1 MSTMKNIFRSMLAAA
16 VVLSSVSCI
25 QTILKTDE
33 LIADKDLPSG
43 VLPSEN
49 MTYGSAA
56 AEDFAAHAARYSI
69 DATGDAPYASVEL
82 FGDGTYLITKTGYQS
97 VYGRKATK
105 GYEDSYYIAGGYTVE
120 QEGHYSLEDFG
131 TLKVQ
136 EEGDGFNL
144 VFDNTY
150 GNRLSTV
157 FATKDPVL
165 TDNASKSLCR
175 TWDLKTQ
182 EEWMYLGSS
191 LIINT
196 KYTGGE
202 NPTIEG
208 KVGVDSE
215 ELEESIAGMCK
226 QMRFSPAGTYYCIL
240 NNGEILVST
249 WKWGNAEQGILYY
262 DWEVGEQDE
271 GYVTVRF
278 SGKQM
283 RTYEDYTFDI
293 MSFIEE
299 DMEDD
304 EEDASA
310 YIDILEK
317 FAGDSKLRYLIVNSL
332 EVAD

>member
-1 MSTMKNIFRSMLAAA
+1 MLGAA

-25 QTILKTDE
+25 QSILKTDK

-43 VLPSEN
+43 VLPSEE
-49 MTYGSAA
+49 MTYGSAS
-56 AEDFAAHAARYSI
+56 AETYAAHAARYSI
-69 DATGDAPYASVEL
+69 EVEDDSPYAFVEL
-82 FGDGTYLITKTGYQS
+82 FGDGTYLIAKVGYQS

-131 TLKVQ
+131 TLKIE
-136 EEGDGFNL
+136 EEGDGYNL
-144 VFDNTY
+144 IFDNTY

-157 FATKDPVL
+157 FATKDAAM
-165 TDNASKSLCR
+165 TDDASKSLCR
-175 TWDLKTQ
+175 TWNLNTT
-182 EEWMYLGSS
+182 EEWMYLGSA
-191 LIINT
+191 LVINT

-202 NPTIEG
+202 NPKIEG

-215 ELEESIAGMCK
+215 DLEESIAGMCK
-226 QMRFSPAGTYYCIL
+226 RMVFSPAGTYFCTY
-240 NNGEILVST
+240 NDGSVRVST
-249 WKWGNAEQGILYY
+249 WEWGNAEQGILFF
-262 DWEVGEQDE
+262 DWRVGEQDE
-271 GYVTVRF
+271 GYVTIRF

-293 MSFIEE
+293 MSYIEDE
-299 DMEDD
+299 MD
-304 EEDASA
+304 EEDEGADA

-332 EVAD
+332 EAAD